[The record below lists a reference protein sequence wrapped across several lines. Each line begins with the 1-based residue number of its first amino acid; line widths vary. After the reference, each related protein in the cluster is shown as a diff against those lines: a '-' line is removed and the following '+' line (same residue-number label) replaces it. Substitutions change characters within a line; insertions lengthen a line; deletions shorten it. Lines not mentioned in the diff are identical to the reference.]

1 MCENKRFC
9 EISNAE
15 EIKELK
21 RQIMNLE
28 AQLAIQT
35 DRANRNRGGNLLKS
49 EAIDFYPGE
58 QLDFVLSVLQQ
69 AQKKCDPDSRSYDI
83 LESILSQNQ
92 PVGRG
97 TEILGEL
104 ERIFKKGLPTSADV
118 AKLEDMGFTYTQS
131 RKHPKLR
138 FHERYMFVIPNT
150 PSDHRGCKNAL
161 AQIHKCIAV
170 SQKV

>member
-9 EISNAE
+9 EVSGAE

-35 DRANRNRGGNLLKS
+35 DRINRNCGGNLLKS

-58 QLDFVLSVLQQ
+58 QLDFVLSILKQ

-83 LESILSQNQ
+83 IESILSQNQ

-97 TEILGEL
+97 EEILQEL
-104 ERIFKKGLPTSADV
+104 EKIFKKGMPTSADQI
-118 AKLEDMGFTYTQS
+118 KLNELGFTYTQS

-161 AQIHKCIAV
+161 SQINKCIAV